1 MKIIKINTH
10 LSIEERETVL
20 NYDNVDK
27 KWVMDTTVPKHANK
41 AKKQGWTQVVEY
53 QYQDGTV
60 VGGQFEAPARAITI
74 RSAAKKA
81 MSEKQLGNLKDE
93 DEDEEDYE

>member
-1 MKIIKINTH
+1 MKIIKINTR

-20 NYDNVDK
+20 SYDNVDK

-74 RSAAKKA
+74 RSAEKKVKF
-81 MSEKQLGNLKDE
+81 ENQPGDLI
-93 DEDEEDYE
+93 DEDEEDCE